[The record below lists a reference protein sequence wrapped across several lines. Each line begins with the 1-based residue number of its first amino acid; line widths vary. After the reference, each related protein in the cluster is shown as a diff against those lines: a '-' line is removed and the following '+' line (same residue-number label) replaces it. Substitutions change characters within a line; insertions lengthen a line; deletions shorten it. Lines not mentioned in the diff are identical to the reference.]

1 MGALEEQP
9 AVLNPRDTSLGPK
22 NILSLSTTTRHVTPI
37 KHFEGTLSSQGESLT
52 PSDNPFQ
59 NQDLSFYPSSLP
71 SPLPVPHYNWI
82 YFGFSETSP
91 GIAEIR
97 QSLTL
102 SGFLPRPSS
111 ILTPPPIP
119 CQRFRGSETL
129 FGPLYIIRMDL
140 IMPITTLHR
149 EVIIL

>member
-111 ILTPPPIP
+111 ILTPPPH
-119 CQRFRGSETL
+119 S
-129 FGPLYIIRMDL
+129 
-140 IMPITTLHR
+140 MPKISRLRNTVWTSIHYQDGFNHAHNYTSP
-149 EVIIL
+149 